1 MSERKSAET
10 ADRFINFIFEFYS
23 LIRRHIVE
31 INPYRIHSHGFTM
44 LYSLRNNVGKNV
56 TMTDLS
62 DMLGITKQQLTKLVN
77 DFESNGYVR
86 RIRSDEN
93 RRVIYVEITDEGNTC
108 LDEMIAE
115 IIGEIK
121 KTLKCFSESDMDKV
135 IESTQTLSEIFHRDA
150 MTHQSAS
157 GANEL

>member
-1 MSERKSAET
+1 MPDSKITHT
-10 ADRFINFIFEFYS
+10 ADSFIEFIFEFYS

-44 LYSLRNNVGKNV
+44 LYSLRNNTGRNV

-77 DFESNGYVR
+77 DFEENGYVR
-86 RIRSDEN
+86 RVRSEEN
-93 RRVIYVEITDEGNTC
+93 RRVVFVEITDAGNIC

-115 IIGEIK
+115 IMGEIK
-121 KTLKCFSESDMDKV
+121 TTLESFSESDMDKV
-135 IESTQTLSEIFHRDA
+135 IESTNTLSEIFRRDA
-150 MTHQSAS
+150 MNVQSAQ
-157 GANEL
+157 NENG